1 MPNMLDYLD
10 WRGDVPLSVAPF
22 NEVDNA
28 ILAQLSYLDL
38 TSIVPTLEEAGSIS
52 IAEVA
57 QKYASLGRTNEINS
71 YEGVVSPLTRFLP
84 QKMASGRRFSGA
96 RLSKLQS
103 TLDHDSQEQFF
114 ALHVSLPNRT
124 TYVSFR
130 GTDNTLLGWRE
141 NFAMTYMTAA
151 AQREALD
158 YVNKTCNVLGT
169 PFSKIM
175 LGGHSKGA
183 NLAMYAGALAKPA
196 VQRRI
201 VKIWDNDGPGFT
213 EDVLPRETLN
223 AIRPKIFTI
232 LPAFDVVGQLLYAP
246 LPNKI
251 IQSSEK
257 GIYQHSAIS
266 WQVEKDAFVPAT
278 TQEIEEGAT
287 PIVEAFESWFKSA
300 SKEKRQVVF
309 TEFFDM
315 LDRAHITTLSELLS
329 TNPHVLQK
337 IAAELPSTSKET
349 RDYVIDFFGR
359 LVRNVATSKAQGLQN
374 KMGAA
379 AAAAGEVA
387 ESAVKAAGEAA
398 ESAVKAAG
406 EAAGE
411 GIKAAKVA
419 AAPTVK
425 ETKEIVGIALKAA
438 QDTIN
443 HVMHNAPFNTDETNQ

>member
-10 WRGDVPLSVAPF
+10 WRGDVPFNVAPF

-38 TSIVPTLEEAGSIS
+38 DGIIPTVEEGGSIS
-52 IAEVA
+52 VREMA
-57 QKYASLGRTNEINS
+57 QKYADLGRTNEVNS
-71 YEGVVSPLTRFLP
+71 YEGVVSPLTHFLP
-84 QKMASGRRFSGA
+84 EKMANGRRFREA
-96 RLSKLQS
+96 RLSKLRS

-114 ALHVSLPNRT
+114 AFHVSLPNRT
-124 TYVSFR
+124 TYISFR

-141 NFAMTYMTAA
+141 NFAMTYMTAS
-151 AQREALD
+151 AQREALS
-158 YVNKTCNVLGT
+158 YVNQTCNMLST

-183 NLAMYAGALAKPA
+183 NLAMYAGALAKPSI
-196 VQRRI
+196 QRRI

-213 EDVLPRETLN
+213 EDVLSRETLS

-246 LPNKI
+246 LPNKV

-257 GIYQHSAIS
+257 GIYQHSGIS
-266 WQVEKDAFVPAT
+266 WQVDKDSFVPAT

-300 SKEKRQVVF
+300 SKEKRRAVF

-329 TNPHVLQK
+329 TDPHVIRK
-337 IAAELPSTSKET
+337 IAAELPTTSKET
-349 RDYVIDFFGR
+349 RDYVMDFFTR
-359 LVRNVATSKAQGLQN
+359 LMSNVATSKAQDLQN
-374 KMGAA
+374 KVTAA
-379 AAAAGEVA
+379 VQ
-387 ESAVKAAGEAA
+387 AAGEAA
-398 ESAVKAAG
+398 REVAGNAMKATHDA
-406 EAAGE
+406 
-411 GIKAAKVA
+411 IKQII
-419 AAPTVK
+419 
-425 ETKEIVGIALKAA
+425 E
-438 QDTIN
+438 N
-443 HVMHNAPFNTDETNQ
+443 

>member
-10 WRGDVPLSVAPF
+10 WRGDVPLSASPF

-38 TSIVPTLEEAGSIS
+38 VGIIPTVEEGGSITVF
-52 IAEVA
+52 EMA
-57 QKYASLGRTNEINS
+57 QKYADLGRTNEINS

-84 QKMASGRRFSGA
+84 QKMAAGQRFSRA
-96 RLSKLQS
+96 KLSKLRS

-114 ALHVSLPNRT
+114 AFHVSLPNRT
-124 TYVSFR
+124 TYISFR

-158 YVNKTCNVLGT
+158 YVNKTCSMLST

-183 NLAMYAGALAKPA
+183 NLAMYAGALAKPS
-196 VQRRI
+196 VQKRI

-213 EDVLPRETLN
+213 EDVLSREALN

-246 LPNKI
+246 LPNKV

-257 GIYQHSAIS
+257 GIYQHSGIS
-266 WQVEKDAFVPAT
+266 WQVDKDSFVPAT

-300 SKEKRQVVF
+300 SKEKRRAVF

-329 TNPHVLQK
+329 TDPHVIRK
-337 IAAELPSTSKET
+337 IVAELPTTSKET
-349 RDYVIDFFGR
+349 RDYVMDFFGR
-359 LVRNVATSKAQGLQN
+359 LMSNVATSKAQDLQN
-374 KMGAA
+374 KMTAA
-379 AAAAGEVA
+379 VQ
-387 ESAVKAAGEAA
+387 AAGEAA
-398 ESAVKAAG
+398 REVAG
-406 EAAGE
+406 NAMRATHDA
-411 GIKAAKVA
+411 IKQVI
-419 AAPTVK
+419 
-425 ETKEIVGIALKAA
+425 E
-438 QDTIN
+438 N
-443 HVMHNAPFNTDETNQ
+443 